1 MNTAVKLVKVSPTVI
16 SLIVNWILVNL
27 PLSEF
32 GLTDRQAIIFGK
44 VTLLQTFLHPHPY
57 LIPWATGFVLQMLSL
72 PLMILS
78 VGRKLQ
84 TIITF
89 SAGMSTIALW
99 FLIMERWSFS
109 GSVTPM
115 YVLGLLASLIPFTLG
130 LLGILE
136 SFTKKR
142 VFYGA

>member
-1 MNTAVKLVKVSPTVI
+1 MNTAVKLVKVSLTVL
-16 SLIVNWILVNL
+16 SLIINWILVNL

-32 GLTDRQAIIFGK
+32 GLTGRQAIIFGK
-44 VTLLQTFLHPHPY
+44 VTLLQTFLYPHPY
-57 LIPWATGFVLQMLSL
+57 LIPWAAGFVLQMLSL
-72 PLMILS
+72 PLIILS

-99 FLIMERWSFS
+99 FLIMERWSYS

-115 YVLGLLASLIPFTLG
+115 YVLGLPASLIPFTLG

-136 SFTKKR
+136 SFAKKR
-142 VFYGA
+142 AFYGA